1 LGKDGGRLYSMG
13 YIGPRPFSIAS
24 LKVANKN
31 TFPGARRCLRLL
43 VLYQI
48 DLISIF
54 FASCWG
60 EALFFQVRVRSPSER
75 VASSGSPSIFS
86 GSGRTRSNE
95 LLRISL

>member
-48 DLISIF
+48 DLLGGGLILPSKSEKSVRKGCLVWFSFDIF
-54 FASCWG
+54 G
-60 EALFFQVRVRSPSER
+60 EWQDSFE
-75 VASSGSPSIFS
+75 
-86 GSGRTRSNE
+86 
-95 LLRISL
+95 